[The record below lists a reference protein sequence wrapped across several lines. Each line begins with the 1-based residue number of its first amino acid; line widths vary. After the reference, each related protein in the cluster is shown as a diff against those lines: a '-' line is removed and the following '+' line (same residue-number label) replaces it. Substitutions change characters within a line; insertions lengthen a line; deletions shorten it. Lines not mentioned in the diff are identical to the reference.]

1 MAAQSKH
8 QEKSPFHPNNK
19 HQGEYDFIAL
29 TKSSP
34 ELAQYVLLNKFGKKS
49 INFFDSNA
57 VKALNRALLTNYY
70 GVKNWDIPTAYLCPP
85 IPGRAEYIHRI
96 ADLLYSDKTVESTAK
111 IRCLDIGVGANCI
124 YPIIGVNEYGWN
136 FVGSDID
143 KKAIDSATKIIDA
156 NAGLKDKIELRHQK
170 QSDSIFRGIIRAQE
184 QFHLTICNPPFHA
197 SANEAK
203 RGTLRKLSNLK
214 GKQTTKAK
222 LNFGGQSNELWCNG
236 GEKAFVLRMITES
249 REFAKSC
256 TWFSSLISKEAN
268 LPVFY
273 KALKHAKA
281 KHVEMLEM
289 HQGNKRS
296 RIIAWSF
303 C

>member
-1 MAAQSKH
+1 MAAQSKQ
-8 QEKSPFHPNNK
+8 QEKSPFHPKNK

-34 ELAQYVLLNKFGKKS
+34 ELAQYIQLNKYGNKS
-49 INFFDSNA
+49 INFFDANA
-57 VKALNRALLTNYY
+57 VKALNRALLINHY

-96 ADLLYSDKTVESTAK
+96 ADLLYSDKALEKVK
-111 IRCLDIGVGANCI
+111 NIRCLDIGVGANCI
-124 YPIIGVNEYGWN
+124 YPIIGTNEYGWN

-143 KKAIDSATKIIDA
+143 KKAIDSANKLIEA
-156 NAGLKDKIELRHQK
+156 NAVLNGKIELRHQK
-170 QSDSIFRGIIRAQE
+170 QSDFIFRGIIKAQE

-214 GKQTTKAK
+214 GKPTTKAK

-236 GEKAFVLRMITES
+236 GEKAFVLRMINES
-249 REFAKSC
+249 QEFAKSC
-256 TWFSSLISKEAN
+256 HWFSSLISKETN
-268 LPVFY
+268 LPVFH
-273 KALKHAKA
+273 KALSQMR
-281 KHVEMLEM
+281 VERVETLEV
-289 HQGNKRS
+289 HQGNKKS
-296 RIIAWSF
+296 RILAWSF